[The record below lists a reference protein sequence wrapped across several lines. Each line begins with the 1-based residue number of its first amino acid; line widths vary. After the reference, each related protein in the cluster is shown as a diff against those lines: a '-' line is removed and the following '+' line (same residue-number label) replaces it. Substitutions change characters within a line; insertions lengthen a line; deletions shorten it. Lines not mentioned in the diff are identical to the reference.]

1 MAGKVKRKVLEKQIK
16 LREVAFCF
24 RIEWRLSF
32 HCESVQDYK
41 ENVTDSNINPN
52 RYALNTFK
60 EGAKKNQTKTVL
72 P

>member
-1 MAGKVKRKVLEKQIK
+1 MRQSDFKRNGWKSEK
-16 LREVAFCF
+16 FCF
-24 RIEWRLSF
+24 RIEKRLSF

-52 RYALNTFK
+52 RYALNTSK
-60 EGAKKNQTKTVL
+60 EGAKENQIKTVL